1 MSGSLAIAA
10 ADVVIA
16 SDVLF
21 DPADWDALI
30 QSLIAL
36 AAPRVILAHRLRNK
50 QEQQFF
56 TNSRL
61 LAHFTCDKMQY
72 VHPQFKDVE
81 LYTLT
86 QRAAE

>member
-30 QSLIAL
+30 HSLIAL

-61 LAHFTCDKMQY
+61 LAHFTVIRCSMCI
-72 VHPQFKDVE
+72 HSSRMSSC
-81 LYTLT
+81 T
-86 QRAAE
+86 R

>member
-1 MSGSLAIAA
+1 
-10 ADVVIA
+10 VVIA

-21 DPADWDALI
+21 DPADWEALI

-36 AAPRVILAHRLRNK
+36 AAPRVVLAHRLRNK

-56 TNSRL
+56 TSSRL
-61 LAHFTCDKMQY
+61 VAHFTCEKVQY

-81 LYTLT
+81 LYTFT
-86 QRAAE
+86 RRAAE